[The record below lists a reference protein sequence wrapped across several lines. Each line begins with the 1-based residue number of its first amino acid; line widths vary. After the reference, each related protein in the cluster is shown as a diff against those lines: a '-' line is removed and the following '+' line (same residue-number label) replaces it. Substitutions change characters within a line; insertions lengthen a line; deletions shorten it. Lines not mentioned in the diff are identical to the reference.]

1 MAINVGINGYG
12 RIGRVALRIMSEQ
25 PENFNICAINLRKAD
40 LGHMVYLTKY
50 DSVFRQF
57 KGTVDHDGENLI
69 VNGKKIRVFSEADAA
84 NIPWASVGA
93 EYIIDSTGAYTT
105 TEKASAHFAGGAKKV
120 IITAPA
126 KDKETPMFVMGVN
139 NDKYTKDMKVVS
151 NASCTTNCLAPLA
164 YVLEKELGIIQAL
177 MSTIHASTSKQKT
190 VDDRGGGDWRTGRS
204 VYNNIIPTSTG
215 AAKAVGKVIPE
226 LAGKITGTS
235 FRVPAAD
242 VSLVDLTLQF
252 KRDTTYQQ
260 IVDIVTR
267 ASETYMK
274 GIIAVTHDEV
284 VSSDLVGSYTPCV
297 FDVKAGVTLDEDF
310 YKLIAWYDNE
320 WGYTNMVCE
329 LVKYMYGVDNA

>member
-1 MAINVGINGYG
+1 
-12 RIGRVALRIMSEQ
+12 
-25 PENFNICAINLRKAD
+25 
-40 LGHMVYLTKY
+40 
-50 DSVFRQF
+50 
-57 KGTVDHDGENLI
+57 
-69 VNGKKIRVFSEADAA
+69 
-84 NIPWASVGA
+84 
-93 EYIIDSTGAYTT
+93 
-105 TEKASAHFAGGAKKV
+105 
-120 IITAPA
+120 
-126 KDKETPMFVMGVN
+126 MFVMGVN

-252 KRDTTYQQ
+252 RCDTTYQQ
-260 IVDIVTR
+260 IVDIITR

-297 FDVKAGVTLDEDF
+297 FDVNAGVTLDEDF
-310 YKLIAWYDNE
+310 FKLIAWYDNE